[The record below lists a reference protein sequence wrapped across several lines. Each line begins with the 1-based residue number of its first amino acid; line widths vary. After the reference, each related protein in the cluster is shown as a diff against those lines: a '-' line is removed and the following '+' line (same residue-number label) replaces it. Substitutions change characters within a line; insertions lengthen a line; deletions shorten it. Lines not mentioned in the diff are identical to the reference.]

1 MKIWTGNEDCEPVT
15 WEDCKLVEK
24 KVPFKVPKITCEDA
38 GQIPYIGNSSCKYT
52 ILPLDGT
59 CLIEN

>member
-1 MKIWTGNEDCEPVT
+1 MKVWTGNEDCEPVT

-38 GQIPYIGNSSCKYT
+38 GQIPYIGESSF
-52 ILPLDGT
+52 
-59 CLIEN
+59 